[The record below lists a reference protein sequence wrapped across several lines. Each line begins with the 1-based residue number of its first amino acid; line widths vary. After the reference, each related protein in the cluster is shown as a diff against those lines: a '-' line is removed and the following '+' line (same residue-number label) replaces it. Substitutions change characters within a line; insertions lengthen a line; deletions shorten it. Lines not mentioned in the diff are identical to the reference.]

1 MALIDRNDTVF
12 IPIDFQERLV
22 PAMCNKEDVVDKG
35 CRLAEGMKILGIPV
49 IVTRQYPKGIGDT
62 IPEIKEAVG
71 EHEPADKSTFG
82 CMFCEDFCRK
92 LKEVGRKTAVV
103 TGMEAHICVQ
113 QTVLQLLDAG
123 YQVDV
128 PVDCIGSR
136 TERDM
141 MWAAERMERAGAILT
156 TYEAVLYELMQDSKI
171 PEFKAISKIVK

>member
-1 MALIDRNDTVF
+1 
-12 IPIDFQERLV
+12 
-22 PAMCNKEDVVDKG
+22 
-35 CRLAEGMKILGIPV
+35 
-49 IVTRQYPKGIGDT
+49 
-62 IPEIKEAVG
+62 
-71 EHEPADKSTFG
+71 
-82 CMFCEDFCRK
+82 MFCEDLSRK
-92 LKEVGRKTAVV
+92 LEEVGRKTAVV

-123 YQVDV
+123 YQVYV